1 MWKSTNLVD
10 ISIVT
15 WNVQHESENIDDKIN
30 YIYKFDIDFICL
42 QELDFYQEVTEKLN
56 DQYNSIFIGKKGHND
71 GCALFYKTKFEL
83 KRKIYE
89 QIIPEHDKLVH
100 GFILADFKYQD
111 KIITIITTHL
121 KAYAKCEK
129 NRVNQVNAILTRFQD
144 INNPIIFAGDFNT
157 RPYSKTYNL
166 IIENNYN
173 PVNINNSDPSLNPT
187 ILIGDDRYQTFDY
200 IFYKNNILCSD
211 TFIDN
216 TNTLSDHLPIGAK
229 FIL

>member
-1 MWKSTNLVD
+1 MWNSTNLTN

-15 WNVQHESENIDDKIN
+15 WNIEHESENIEDKIN
-30 YIYKFDIDFICL
+30 YICRLDVDFICL
-42 QELDFYQEVTEKLN
+42 QELDFYQNIVDKLEG
-56 DQYNSIFIGKKGHND
+56 YNSIFIGKKGRTD
-71 GCALFYKTKFEL
+71 GCALFYKNKFEL

-89 QIIPEHDKLVH
+89 QIIPEYEKMVH

-129 NRVNQVNAILTRFQD
+129 DRSNQVNAILTRFQD
-144 INNPIIFAGDFNT
+144 INNPIIFVGDFNT

-166 IIENNYN
+166 IINNNYD

-216 TNTLSDHLPIGAK
+216 TNTLSDHFPIGAK